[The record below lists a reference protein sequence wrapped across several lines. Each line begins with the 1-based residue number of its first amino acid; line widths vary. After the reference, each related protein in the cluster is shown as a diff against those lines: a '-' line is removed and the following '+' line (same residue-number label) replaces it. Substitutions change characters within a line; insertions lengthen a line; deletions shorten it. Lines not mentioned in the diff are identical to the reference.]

1 MYIPKHVR
9 EEIIE
14 LLPYLDFDDYLKFAT
29 QYFTELVALGVFLS
43 DVKFINLTLKA
54 QRIVLFGAYRLW
66 ITREKEKNAGIM

>member
-14 LLPYLDFDDYLKFAT
+14 LLPIPDFEDYLKFAT
-29 QYFTELVALGVFLS
+29 QYFKELIAVGVFLS
-43 DVKFINLTLKA
+43 DVKFINLSLKA

-66 ITREKEKNAGIM
+66 ITREKEINTDIM